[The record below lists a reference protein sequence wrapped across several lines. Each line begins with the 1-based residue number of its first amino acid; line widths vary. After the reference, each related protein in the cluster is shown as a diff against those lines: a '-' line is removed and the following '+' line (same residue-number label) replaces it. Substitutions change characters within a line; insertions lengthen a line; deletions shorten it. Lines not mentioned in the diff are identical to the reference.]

1 MLPWALAHC
10 AITWSL
16 VGVIWMVQLV
26 HYPLMRHVTH
36 AYHAEHMDAMGFFVA
51 PLMLLELALVLAPCL
66 PDMGGTGRA
75 VLDAAPGLSANSVH
89 ELAAL
94 PRGRVWGGAALL
106 VHHR

>member
-1 MLPWALAHC
+1 
-10 AITWSL
+10 
-16 VGVIWMVQLV
+16 
-26 HYPLMRHVTH
+26 
-36 AYHAEHMDAMGFFVA
+36 
-51 PLMLLELALVLAPCL
+51 
-66 PDMGGTGRA
+66 MGGTGRA